1 MFKIF
6 LFYIFFPFKKKK
18 YLNTFFLKVSKMVYK
33 TKVEIREIDKFYLV
47 KSILT
52 KKEQKNIK
60 NYEVVT
66 HLINFFL
73 ENYKKN
79 QEVNKDERTNQSNQ
93 PTNSINTT

>member
-1 MFKIF
+1 
-6 LFYIFFPFKKKK
+6 
-18 YLNTFFLKVSKMVYK
+18 MVYK